1 MICKSRLN
9 FIYINFLYI
18 NFLQEYFCLF
28 NLELINELGQFVR
41 LIKLS
46 EANNRKIN
54 ISELSNGIYFLIG
67 KKDNLKVKQKII
79 VTK

>member
-1 MICKSRLN
+1 
-9 FIYINFLYI
+9 
-18 NFLQEYFCLF
+18 
-28 NLELINELGQFVR
+28 

-54 ISELSNGIYFLIG
+54 IAELPNGIYFLIG